1 MKDVT
6 GLHML
11 TTLLEKCP
19 NTDFFSGSYFPVF
32 GLNTEI
38 YSVRIQ
44 ENTDQKKLR
53 IWTLFTQCYVSVF
66 SFIRMHLGSAAGIQ

>member
-1 MKDVT
+1 MKDVK

-19 NTDFFSGSYFPVF
+19 NTGFFSGLYFPVF

-38 YSVRIQ
+38 YSVRVQ

-53 IWTLFTQCYVSVF
+53 IWTFFTQCYVSVF
-66 SFIRMHLGSAAGIQ
+66 SFIQMLLGSAAGIQ

>member
-1 MKDVT
+1 MKDVK

-19 NTDFFSGSYFPVF
+19 NTDFFSGSYFPIF

-38 YSVRIQ
+38 YSVGIQ
-44 ENTDQKKLR
+44 ENTDQKNLR
-53 IWTLFTQCYVSVF
+53 IWTLFTQCYVPVF
-66 SFIRMHLGSAAGIQ
+66 SFIRMLLGSAAGIQ